1 MKRILPLTVVLA
13 ALAAG
18 VILAADT
25 STAPKAGCC
34 AKGSSVTRSVANL
47 DNGVR
52 ITVNAAN
59 AKAVAMIQEMTVAC
73 SKDDACCKDCP
84 MMAEGVT
91 RTVEKTPTG
100 VVITATATDARL
112 VKALQEHTGK
122 VCAAAGS
129 GCCSKDKMSHGACA
143 HASAESKQS

>member
-1 MKRILPLTVVLA
+1 MKRIFLTVVLA
-13 ALAAG
+13 AFAAG
-18 VILAADT
+18 VIVAADNVAT
-25 STAPKAGCC
+25 PKAGCC

-59 AKAVAMIQEMTVAC
+59 AKAVAMIQEMTAAC
-73 SKDDACCKDCP
+73 TKDDACCKDCP

-100 VVITATATDARL
+100 VVITATASDAKL
-112 VKALQEHTGK
+112 VKALQEHTAK
-122 VCAAAGS
+122 VCAAAGA
-129 GCCSKDKMSHGACA
+129 GCCGKGMAGRGACA
-143 HASAESKQS
+143 RGSASTKQS